1 LTAECVRILSNT
13 LPQILQNSLKR
24 GQSHFYFH
32 KIIGIVWVSD
42 MIDVHLTKN
51 ELKLLKTVFIL
62 EQDLIDKIDGATLD
76 GDKYTIEF
84 SYDELDELTG
94 YVASEANHAKSEARR
109 DKLDRL
115 CDKMESLLED
125 YEREERVE

>member
-1 LTAECVRILSNT
+1 
-13 LPQILQNSLKR
+13 
-24 GQSHFYFH
+24 
-32 KIIGIVWVSD
+32 